1 MDAYLGIIRSL
12 CTSQKRK
19 KKPSFITYRSL
30 YCYKVI
36 PFSIKNVG
44 ATYQRFVN
52 KMFAD
57 LIGKTIE
64 VYVDDI
70 LVKSLKTLDHLKH
83 FDATFQI
90 LRRYK
95 MRLNP
100 LK

>member
-1 MDAYLGIIRSL
+1 
-12 CTSQKRK
+12 
-19 KKPSFITYRSL
+19 
-30 YCYKVI
+30 
-36 PFSIKNVG
+36 
-44 ATYQRFVN
+44 
-52 KMFAD
+52 MFAD